1 MDMLTQ
7 EEQEQILV
15 TVIVPTYKRAGLFL
29 VKTVNSLLNQSHQH
43 IEVLVVDD
51 NVKAS
56 LEKDSTK
63 RLMEAFSHEPR
74 VRFLIKENNSGGS
87 KSRNYGIEH
96 ARGDYITFLDD
107 DDLYRDKKIEKQ
119 LAYMVKNNLDMCF
132 TDFRIHNSK
141 NQLIDFRSYKDIK
154 AFDQDSL
161 LRYHLTKKITG
172 TASFMYRKESL
183 LAIDMFD
190 TVKVGQEFVLMLKT
204 IEADL
209 KIGYLDSADV
219 IQFIHEGE
227 KVSKGK
233 GKVEGE
239 KYLYQLKRQ
248 YFNRLSFRERQFVK
262 FRYHLVM
269 FVVGIQD
276 RRPFYTI
283 KEFLLCFCSSP
294 LDFVIEVVQHF
305 KRVLD
310 NRQLSK
316 K

>member
-276 RRPFYTI
+276 RRPLYTI